1 MGAFTRNIR
10 NLWRLSKREVLCQ
23 LDVCKPDTISR
34 FVNLRNSLWNSSF
47 IQNTDDACSLHLTD
61 VLRVCCY
68 AKWAASRLWTINKLF
83 ASWESLH
90 LIIMLAVVRGN
101 SWLWAL
107 WLLDFR
113 IRFHVLVQMLT
124 LKINYWH
131 NLHIPRI
138 DSMQMFSMYLINNDV
153 YFCQI

>member
-101 SWLWAL
+101 SWLSSAL
-107 WLLDFR
+107 SFVTV
-113 IRFHVLVQMLT
+113 RFSY
-124 LKINYWH
+124 K
-131 NLHIPRI
+131 IPR
-138 DSMQMFSMYLINNDV
+138 FSISTDANVKNKLLA
-153 YFCQI
+153 